1 MTLDEVRARVA
12 RLDVPSDAVVLG
24 HCAAANEAWVLC
36 DEGSRWSVYYAER
49 GGRTAERRH
58 PTLEEA
64 AEDLLT
70 RLARVFPAA
79 REVGDSRTTY
89 YLSSL
94 ESTRLAPVRQCHV
107 LRVLAFDN
115 GKPAL
120 LVRLQPPLPGQELG
134 EREDV
139 GVVVLAA
146 RHRGASVDPVA
157 EFPCFVHVAVA
168 AEGREPPPGPV
179 SAADLTVVGWGEL
192 YRTAADAA
200 ANRFE

>member
-1 MTLDEVRARVA
+1 MTLDV
-12 RLDVPSDAVVLG
+12 
-24 HCAAANEAWVLC
+24 
-36 DEGSRWSVYYAER
+36 
-49 GGRTAERRH
+49 GGY
-58 PTLEEA
+58 P
-64 AEDLLT
+64 
-70 RLARVFPAA
+70 
-79 REVGDSRTTY
+79 TTY

-94 ESTRLAPVRQCHV
+94 ESARFAPVRRCDV
-107 LRVLAFDN
+107 LRVLAFDT

-120 LVRLQPPLPGQELG
+120 LARLQPPLPGQELG

-139 GVVVLAA
+139 GVVVLTA

-168 AEGREPPPGPV
+168 AEGREPPQDPV

-200 ANRFE
+200 ANRFD